1 MTAATTTGGR
11 TAPSHRGGDDLC
23 RSARQPAPRK
33 TAAGASGRLWLLDLP
48 VLVQSL
54 PALLVGWSDTALTG
68 QLLAEEKY
76 LAAITAVTYL
86 HWLIDGVG
94 GLIVRGLPP
103 SSALLT
109 AAGPTSLSNP
119 RDHRP

>member
-1 MTAATTTGGR
+1 MAEPLSPTVCEPTWSAESSTGDGFEEQTA
-11 TAPSHRGGDDLC
+11 
-23 RSARQPAPRK
+23 SAR
-33 TAAGASGRLWLLDLP
+33 RLWLLALP
-48 VLVQSL
+48 VLGQSL
-54 PALLVGWSDTALTG
+54 LTLLVGWSDTVLTG
-68 QLLAEEKY
+68 HVLVEEKY
-76 LAAITAVTYL
+76 LAAITAATYL